1 MTRNVL
7 ITGGSSGIGSATV
20 RRFATAGDRVWF
32 TYHIGEE
39 RARSLVQSLQQQQ
52 LEAQAFKLE
61 LGDLQSHEN
70 LLGALPGPVDV
81 LINNA
86 ALGSKTVERYVP
98 RSRHE
103 QDLAFMRV
111 GALGPLWLTEALLP
125 GMLDRGYGKI
135 VFVASVGGGVSQF
148 PQFRIAEAM
157 AKAAVAY
164 LTRQLA
170 AEMVHTPL
178 DVVAVCPGAV
188 DTPMFRASTL
198 NHMEDLE
205 RKRFVAGLPKGRLIE
220 PEEIAEVLWWLSTDV
235 SQVMHGAVI
244 DASMGLGVHPG
255 LITGDSAN
263 MSSGRTT

>member
-1 MTRNVL
+1 MARNVL
-7 ITGGSSGIGSATV
+7 ITGGSSGIGAATV

-32 TYHIGEE
+32 TYHTGEE
-39 RARSLVQSLQQQQ
+39 AARALVHSLREHQV
-52 LEAQAFKLE
+52 EAEAFKLE
-61 LGDLQSHEN
+61 QGELESHTS

-86 ALGSKTVERYVP
+86 SPGSKTVERYFP
-98 RSRHE
+98 ESHHA

-125 GMLDRGYGKI
+125 GMLERGYGRI
-135 VFVASVGGGVSQF
+135 IFVASVGGAINLF
-148 PQFRIAEAM
+148 PQFRIAESM

-170 AEMVHTPL
+170 AETVHTPL
-178 DVVAVCPGAV
+178 NVMALCPGAV
-188 DTPMFRASTL
+188 DTPMFQASTL
-198 NHMEDLE
+198 NRMDDLA
-205 RKRFVAGLPKGRLIE
+205 RKRFVSRLPKGRLID
-220 PEEIAEVLWWLSTDV
+220 PEEIAELLWWLSTDG

-255 LITGDSAN
+255 LVTGGLG
-263 MSSGRTT
+263 SGLEK